1 MKKKLETFGE
11 KKIGIEKYGTSH
23 PLKIV
28 GSSRKESRL
37 MCKIFGKSHF

>member
-1 MKKKLETFGE
+1 LETNGE

-23 PLKIV
+23 QLKNF
-28 GSSRKESRL
+28 GASRKESRL